1 MKEHD
6 TLVTRLSQILIKL
19 NSGEELDMDSLAEE
33 FNVSKRTI
41 QRDLNVRFSY
51 LPLKK
56 ENGKY
61 SLESYYLGRLTTA
74 DIKNFA
80 ILSGVKGLFPSL
92 ENGFLKGLLDD
103 ATKGIISVRGH
114 HYENIEGMD
123 DVFKELQRAIKAK
136 LLVKLTYSNK
146 NRIIEPYKLI
156 NNKGVWYIAAVD
168 EGKLKSFAITKI
180 SNLHVTQDIFTPK
193 NEILSTV
200 EGDDGIWFGEVK
212 EIIIHVA
219 NPVAHYFRRR
229 QLVPN
234 QNILKELDDGCL
246 LLSTR
251 TAMPEHIMAVV
262 RYWIPHLKIIAPLDI
277 QKNLAEE
284 MKAYIENI

>member
-103 ATKGIISVRGH
+103 ATKGVISVRGH
-114 HYENIEGMD
+114 HYESIEGMD

-146 NRIIEPYKLI
+146 NRTIEPYKLI

-193 NEILSTV
+193 KEILSTV
-200 EGDDGIWFGEVK
+200 ESDDGIWFGEVK
-212 EIIIHVA
+212 EIIMHVA
-219 NPVAHYFRRR
+219 SPVAHYFRRR

-246 LLSTR
+246 LLSTK

-262 RYWIPHLKIIAPLDI
+262 RYWVPHLKIIAPLDI
-277 QKNLAEE
+277 QKNLMEE
-284 MKAYIENI
+284 MKAYIQNT